1 MTRLSDIILERPL
14 GTGWLHGLLLFTF
27 AFHLL
32 FVMFTLGTGFL
43 ATIYYVVGRW
53 GGSPPLRNWDRDFL
67 GAFFAHKSLAIVLGV
82 GPILLMQMGHSV
94 PFLTG
99 VNLMSPLWMLIVVF
113 LIGSLAIY
121 EWQHRT
127 TTERPRLTLVLSAIA
142 LLLLLYVPA
151 TFVAVLVAT
160 ERPSTWATMLRL
172 GGQLPRA
179 AAAHWVLRL
188 LHVLGASIVVTAG
201 FHYMRRPDLHEQQRR
216 HLLAWITGGL
226 AFQFAVGVGLYG
238 SVRPFPSTLAT
249 GATLVGVAC
258 AGLLAF
264 ASSSWRR
271 ARWPSA
277 MLVGTLGV
285 FIVMPM
291 LLTRQLLQDRV
302 LIPLGEA
309 LRANAVAHSAALEPY
324 HAQAVSAFQS
334 SLAVSYDNGL
344 ALYSR
349 SCAFCHGA
357 VGNGR
362 GDAAGNLAVPPENLT
377 ALRLTDR
384 KLTDTL
390 LHGVPGSA
398 MPVFDFYLDTELDL
412 LRDFVR
418 NKVGLQ
424 QQVEPVTR
432 PILDV
437 AATEAKRLFNE
448 TCAVCHDKGG
458 HGSARGLSFAPPVP
472 DLAQLSAKPDYDF
485 QVISNGYPGT
495 MMRAFVDVPEPV
507 RWAVVKVV
515 QGFYT
520 GGTAVI
526 ESPDAA
532 ASDDGR

>member
-1 MTRLSDIILERPL
+1 MIRLADIVLERPL

-27 AFHLL
+27 AFHFL
-32 FVMFTLGTGFL
+32 FVMFTLGTGML

-53 GGSPPLRNWDRDFL
+53 GQSPVLRGWDRDFL
-67 GAFFAHKSLAIVLGV
+67 SAFFSHKSLAIVLGV

-99 VNLMSPLWMLIVVF
+99 VNLMSPLWMLIIVC

-127 TTERPRLTLVLSAIA
+127 TVDRPRLILVLSTLA
-142 LLLLLYVPA
+142 LALLLYVPA
-151 TFVAVLVAT
+151 TFVGVVVAT

-172 GGQLPRA
+172 GGQLPREA
-179 AAAHWVLRL
+179 SVHWTLRL
-188 LHVLGASIVVTAG
+188 LHVLGASAVVTAA
-201 FHYMRRPDLHEQQRR
+201 FHYMRRPDLDEQRRR

-226 AFQFAVGVGLYG
+226 AFQFTVGVGLYG
-238 SVRPFPSTLAT
+238 SVRPFPSALAT

-264 ASSSWRR
+264 AASSWRR
-271 ARWPSA
+271 SRWPSG

-285 FIVMPM
+285 FIVIPM

-302 LIPLGEA
+302 LYPLGQA
-309 LRANAVAHSAALEPY
+309 LRANAVAHNEALEPY
-324 HAQAVSAFQS
+324 RAEALAAFQGT
-334 SLAVSYDNGL
+334 LAVPYDNGL

-349 SCAFCHGA
+349 SCSFCHGA

-377 ALRLTDR
+377 ALRMTDR

-390 LHGVPGSA
+390 LRGVPGSA

-412 LRDFVR
+412 LREFVR
-418 NKVGLQ
+418 YKVGLHRE
-424 QQVEPVTR
+424 VETFAR
-432 PILDV
+432 PLPDD
-437 AATEAKRLFNE
+437 AAAEAKRLFDQ
-448 TCAVCHDKGG
+448 TCAVCHDKDGR
-458 HGSARGLSFAPPVP
+458 GSARGLVFAPPVP
-472 DLAQLSAKPDYDF
+472 DLGQLSAKPDYDF

-495 MMRAFVDVPEPV
+495 MMRSFADVAEPV
-507 RWAVVKVV
+507 RWAVVKLV

-520 GGTAVI
+520 GGTSAI
-526 ESPDAA
+526 ESTDAA
-532 ASDDGR
+532 ASEDGR